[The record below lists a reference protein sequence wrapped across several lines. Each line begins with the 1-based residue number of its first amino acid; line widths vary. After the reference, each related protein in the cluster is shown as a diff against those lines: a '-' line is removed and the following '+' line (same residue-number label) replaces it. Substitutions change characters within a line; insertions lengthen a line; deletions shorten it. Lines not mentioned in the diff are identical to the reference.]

1 METTGMM
8 IESPPT
14 NQESKKLWQ
23 YLAACSASILAIGV
37 GSSLAWTSPVLPKL
51 AAKDSWFPVSEDE
64 GSWVSSLLAIGAIA
78 GALPAGPL
86 ADKLGRKKALLLLA
100 GPFLLSWVMIIF
112 ARNVWVLYT
121 ARFTGGISVGASCV
135 LVPTYI
141 AEIASP
147 SARGTLGAMFQL
159 FLAFGI
165 VLTFVLGSTVSY
177 TVLGIIC
184 GLVEV
189 IFIATFFWMPESPMW
204 LVGQGRKPEASI
216 ALGVFRGD
224 GYDTSEEITDM
235 QKEVEENATRKSS
248 VFDLIKTSGARRA
261 VLASFGTMAFQQL
274 SGVNA
279 VIFYTVTIFKAAG
292 SSLNSD
298 VAAIIVAL
306 VQAVMAGVAALIV
319 DRAGRKPLLIFSSSF
334 MSISLVALG
343 LYFNLKDSGKDV
355 SNLGWLPLVSLTL
368 FMIAFSIGL
377 GPIPWMI
384 MGELFTTE
392 TKAMASGL
400 AVMLNWFLVFL
411 VTKTFP
417 SMKEGIG
424 AAATFWVFAGIMAGA
439 TVFEYLFVL
448 ETKGKT
454 LQEIQNE
461 LNGNNTERQRRSKKY
476 KNINRRLQERKS
488 CRSPAPTMTTTEDSS
503 MIEGRYKE
511 YQYEAVAT
519 SFPVSRSDFHTT
531 LDTNPNNNNYSATTD
546 FHDKLKTDKISI
558 NSNSKI
564 NTMSHEK
571 GSKLLQ
577 FIAATAANIA
587 VVAGGAMLGWT
598 SPILLMLKEHPPNE
612 ENPLG
617 RAISEEEA
625 SWIGSLTPVGALVG
639 GFFAGYLAETWGRR
653 TTLLSS
659 VIPATLG
666 WILIATGETVE
677 IFYVARF
684 IFGVALSISF
694 TVLPMYCGEIAETSI
709 RGILGSFL
717 QLFITIGLLWAYSIG
732 PYVSYTTFWITCGA
746 LPIAFFVFFFTMPES
761 PYYLAAK
768 GRKEE
773 VISVLARLRGKSE
786 DAVRIE
792 ADEIEATVQEA
803 YNKEATITDLFTVKA
818 NFKAL
823 VFTCLLVIFQQMTG
837 INVVLFYSEN
847 IFASAGNSGIS
858 SSIETI
864 IVGIVQLIAS
874 CVTPLVVDRLGRRI
888 LLIISGTGTAL
899 SLGVLGLFFYLK
911 DAAKSDVSNIG
922 WLPIASLIIFIATYS
937 IGWGPLPW
945 AVMGEMFSTEVKS
958 KASGIVVFACWF
970 LAFLIT
976 KYFSNIALAFGQ
988 YTAFWLFG
996 VFCILSVLFTVFILP
1011 ETKGKSLQEIQN
1023 ELSGSSHK

>member
-1 METTGMM
+1 METTEMM
-8 IESPPT
+8 IETPRT

-23 YLAACSASILAIGV
+23 YLAAFSASILAIGV
-37 GSSLAWTSPVLPKL
+37 GSSLAWTSPVLIKL
-51 AAKDSWFPVSEDE
+51 SAKDSWLPVSEE
-64 GSWVSSLLAIGAIA
+64 QGSWVSSLLAIGAMA
-78 GALPAGPL
+78 GAFPAGSL

-100 GPFLLSWVMIIF
+100 GPFLLSWTMIVF
-112 ARNVWVLYT
+112 AKSVWVLYI
-121 ARFTGGISVGASCV
+121 ARFVGGISVGASCV

-147 SARGTLGAMFQL
+147 SARGTLGAIFQL

-177 TVLGIIC
+177 TVLGILC

-189 IFIATFFWMPESPMW
+189 IFIAAFFWMPESPMW

-224 GYDTSEEITDM
+224 GYDTCEEISEM
-235 QKEVEENATRKSS
+235 QREVEENATKKSS
-248 VFDLIKTSGARRA
+248 VFDLIKTSGARKA
-261 VLASFGTMAFQQL
+261 VLASFGLMAFQQL

-306 VQAVMAGVAALIV
+306 VQAIMAGVAALIV
-319 DRAGRKPLLIFSSSF
+319 DRSGRKPLLIFSSSF
-334 MSISLVALG
+334 MAISLVALG
-343 LYFNLKDSGKDV
+343 LYFNLKDGGKDV

-368 FMIAFSIGL
+368 FMIAFSVGL

-417 SMKEGIG
+417 SMKEQLG
-424 AAATFWVFAGIMAGA
+424 AAVTFWVFAGIMVVA
-439 TVFEYLFVL
+439 TVFEYFFVL

-454 LQEIQNE
+454 LQEIQCA
-461 LNGNNTERQRRSKKY
+461 LNGEDQIERTRRPGCQFKNNKKY
-476 KNINRRLQERKS
+476 QLDVRADHR
-488 CRSPAPTMTTTEDSS
+488 PTMATKEDSS
-503 MIEGRYKE
+503 IEGRYKE

-519 SFPVSRSDFHTT
+519 SLPVSPPDLHTT
-531 LDTNPNNNNYSATTD
+531 LDNKPDNNYS
-546 FHDKLKTDKISI
+546 SI
-558 NSNSKI
+558 TYVDNRADPCDNKGFFNSHKFNK
-564 NTMSHEK
+564 MEREK
-571 GSKLLQ
+571 GSKLFQ

-587 VVAGGAMLGWT
+587 VVAGGATLGWT
-598 SPILLMLKEHPPNE
+598 SPILLMLKKDPVSPD
-612 ENPLG
+612 NPIG
-617 RAISEEEA
+617 RPISEEEA

-639 GFFAGYLAETWGRR
+639 GFFAGYLAETFGRR
-653 TTLLSS
+653 ATLLSS
-659 VIPATLG
+659 VIPSTLG
-666 WILIATGETVE
+666 WILIATGQSVE
-677 IFYVARF
+677 MFYVARF

-694 TVLPMYCGEIAETSI
+694 AVLPMYCGEIAETSI

-732 PYVSYTTFWITCGA
+732 PYVSYTSFWISCAA
-746 LPIAFFVFFFTMPES
+746 LPIAFFVLFFTMPES

-768 GRKEE
+768 GRKED
-773 VISVLARLRGKSE
+773 VVSALVRLRGKSE
-786 DAVRIE
+786 AAVRAE
-792 ADEIEATVQEA
+792 ADEIETTVRDA
-803 YNKEATITDLFTVKA
+803 YSKEAKITDLFTIKA

-823 VFTCLLVIFQQMTG
+823 IFTCLLVIFQQMTG

-864 IVGIVQLIAS
+864 IVGIVQFLAS
-874 CVTPLVVDRLGRRI
+874 GVTPLVVDRLGRKI
-888 LLIISGTGTAL
+888 LLIISGTGTAI
-899 SLGVLGLFFYLK
+899 SLGILGLFFYLK
-911 DAAKSDVSNIG
+911 DEAKNDVSNIG

-945 AVMGEMFSTEVKS
+945 TVMGEMFSTEVKS

-970 LAFLIT
+970 LGFLIT
-976 KYFSNIALAFGQ
+976 KYFSNIAAAWGQ

-996 VFCILSVLFTVFILP
+996 VFCVLSVLFTVFILP
-1011 ETKGKSLQEIQN
+1011 ETKGKSLQEIQD
-1023 ELSGSSHK
+1023 ELSGTSHK